1 MDILC
6 MGKHEKKSFH
16 EKLKQTIFSPA
27 AFGINNVF
35 EISREIQTWL

>member
-6 MGKHEKKSFH
+6 MNEHENKSFY
-16 EKLKQTIFSPA
+16 EKVKQAIFSLA